1 MIPRTLFTDEHEIF
15 RATVGRLLDEECIPH
30 HESWEEQ
37 GHIDRAAWLKAG
49 EQGLLCPTVPEEYGG
64 LGTDFLYN
72 VVVDE
77 EIARRGLSGIG
88 WGLHSDIV
96 APYIVNYGSAE
107 MKRRFLPKMISG
119 EMIGAIAMT
128 EPGAGSDLQGV
139 KTTAVRDGDHYVI
152 NGSKTFIT
160 NGYLADLVIVV
171 AKTDPA
177 GGAKGTSL
185 IVVEAGTPGFSKGRK
200 LKKVGMK
207 AQDTSELFFEDVR
220 VPCANLIGEEG
231 MGFVYLMQELPQERL
246 TVGISAVAG
255 AEAILA
261 QTVAYVKERKAFGK
275 PVAAFQ
281 NSQFKLAEMDSE
293 LTAMRVFIDRCIEL
307 HLQGKLDVPT
317 VAKSKL
323 LSTDLQCKI
332 IDECVQLHGGYGYMW
347 EYPVARVG
355 RCPRAAHLRR
365 HQRSDEGDHLARV
378 AGMSSCVGPD
388 LSGRLSG

>member
-1 MIPRTLFTDEHEIF
+1 MIPRTLFSDEHEIF

-347 EYPVARVG
+347 EYPVAR
-355 RCPRAAHLRR
+355 AWA
-365 HQRSDEGDHLARV
+365 DARV
-378 AGMSSCVGPD
+378 QRIYAGTNEVMKVIISRALLG
-388 LSGRLSG
+388 

>member
-15 RATVGRLLDEECIPH
+15 RATVGRLLDEECVPH
-30 HESWEEQ
+30 HERWEEQ
-37 GHIDRAAWLKAG
+37 GHIDRDAWLKAG
-49 EQGLLCPTVPEEYGG
+49 EQGLLCPTVPEAWGG

-96 APYIVNYGSAE
+96 APYIVNYGSDE
-107 MKRRFLPKMISG
+107 MKRRYLPKMVSG

-160 NGYLADLVIVV
+160 NGFLSDLVIVV

-185 IVVEAGTPGFSKGRK
+185 ILVEAGTPGFSKGRK

-246 TVGISAVAG
+246 TVGVSAVAG

-281 NSQFKLAEMDSE
+281 NTQFKLAEMDAE
-293 LTAMRVFIDRCIEL
+293 LTALRVFIDRCIEL

-317 VAKSKL
+317 AAKTKL
-323 LSTDLQCKI
+323 LSTELQCKVM
-332 IDECVQLHGGYGYMW
+332 DECVQLHGGYGYMW
-347 EYPVARVG
+347 EYPITRAYADARVQRIYGGTNEIMKELISRQMGLGG
-355 RCPRAAHLRR
+355 R
-365 HQRSDEGDHLARV
+365 
-378 AGMSSCVGPD
+378 
-388 LSGRLSG
+388 

>member
-1 MIPRTLFTDEHEIF
+1 MIPRTLFSDEHEIF

-332 IDECVQLHGGYGYMW
+332 IDECVQLHGGFGYMW
-347 EYPVARVG
+347 EYPVAR
-355 RCPRAAHLRR
+355 AWA
-365 HQRSDEGDHLARV
+365 DARV
-378 AGMSSCVGPD
+378 QRIYAGTNEVMKVIISRALLG
-388 LSGRLSG
+388 

>member
-1 MIPRTLFTDEHEIF
+1 MIPRTLFSDEHEIF
-15 RATVGRLLDEECIPH
+15 RATVGRLLDEECVPH

-185 IVVEAGTPGFSKGRK
+185 ILVEAGTPGFSKGRK

-347 EYPVARVG
+347 EYPVAR
-355 RCPRAAHLRR
+355 AWA
-365 HQRSDEGDHLARV
+365 DARV
-378 AGMSSCVGPD
+378 QRIYGGTNEIMKEVISRSLGLGA
-388 LSGRLSG
+388 RK

>member
-1 MIPRTLFTDEHEIF
+1 MIPRTLFNADHEIF
-15 RATVGRLLDEECIPH
+15 RATVGKLLDQECVPH
-30 HESWEEQ
+30 HERWEEE
-37 GHIDRAAWLKAG
+37 GHIDRSAWLKAG
-49 EQGLLCPTVPEEYGG
+49 EQGLLCPTVPEAYGG

-96 APYIVNYGSAE
+96 APYIVNYGSE
-107 MKRRFLPKMISG
+107 ELKQKYLPKLISG
-119 EMIGAIAMT
+119 ETISAIAMT
-128 EPGAGSDLQGV
+128 EPGAGSDLQSI

-160 NGYLADLVIVV
+160 NGYLSDLVIVV

-177 GGAKGTSL
+177 AGAKGTSL
-185 IVVEAGTPGFSKGRK
+185 ILVEAGTPGFSKGRK

-220 VPCANLIGEEG
+220 VPCSNLLGEEG
-231 MGFVYLMQELPQERL
+231 MGFIYLMQELPQERL
-246 TVGISAVAG
+246 SVAVSAVAACEG
-255 AEAILA
+255 VLKL
-261 QTVAYVKERKAFGK
+261 TVDYVKERKAFGK

-281 NSQFKLAEMDSE
+281 NTQFKLAEMDSE

-323 LSTDLQCKI
+323 LSTDLQCRI
-332 IDECVQLHGGYGYMW
+332 IDECVQLHGSYGYMW
-347 EYPVARVG
+347 EYPVAR
-355 RCPRAAHLRR
+355 AWA
-365 HQRSDEGDHLARV
+365 DARV
-378 AGMSSCVGPD
+378 QRIYAGTNEVMKVIISRALLG
-388 LSGRLSG
+388 

>member
-1 MIPRTLFTDEHEIF
+1 MIPRTLFSDEHEIF
-15 RATVGRLLDEECIPH
+15 RATVGRLLDEECVPH

-160 NGYLADLVIVV
+160 NGFLSDLVIVV

-185 IVVEAGTPGFSKGRK
+185 ILVEAGTPGFSKGRK

-323 LSTDLQCKI
+323 LSTDLQCRI

-347 EYPVARVG
+347 EYPVAR
-355 RCPRAAHLRR
+355 AWA
-365 HQRSDEGDHLARV
+365 DARV
-378 AGMSSCVGPD
+378 QRIYAGTNEVMKVIISRALLG
-388 LSGRLSG
+388 

>member
-1 MIPRTLFTDEHEIF
+1 MIPRTLFSDEHEIF
-15 RATVGRLLDEECIPH
+15 RATVGRLLDEECVPH

-185 IVVEAGTPGFSKGRK
+185 ILVEAGTPGFSKGRK

-323 LSTDLQCKI
+323 LSTDLQCRI

-347 EYPVARVG
+347 EYPVAR
-355 RCPRAAHLRR
+355 AWA
-365 HQRSDEGDHLARV
+365 DARV
-378 AGMSSCVGPD
+378 QRIYAGTNEVMKVIISRA
-388 LSGRLSG
+388 LLR

>member
-1 MIPRTLFTDEHEIF
+1 MIPRTLFNADHEIF
-15 RATVGRLLDEECIPH
+15 RATVGKLLDHECVPH
-30 HESWEEQ
+30 HERWEEQ
-37 GHIDRAAWLKAG
+37 GHIDREAWLKAG
-49 EQGLLCPTVPEEYGG
+49 EQGLLCPTVPEEFGG

-77 EIARRGLSGIG
+77 EISKRGLSGIG

-96 APYIVNYGSAE
+96 APYIANYGSEAL
-107 MKRRFLPKMISG
+107 KHKYLPKLIAG
-119 EMIGAIAMT
+119 ETIGAIAMT

-160 NGYLADLVIVV
+160 NGFLADLVIVV

-177 GGAKGTSL
+177 AGARGTSL
-185 IVVEAGTPGFSKGRK
+185 ILVEAGTPSFSKGRK

-220 VPCANLIGEEG
+220 VPCSNLIGEEG

-246 TVGISAVAG
+246 TVGVSAVAG

-281 NSQFKLAEMDSE
+281 NTQFKLAEMDSE

-332 IDECVQLHGGYGYMW
+332 IDECVQLHGGYGFMW
-347 EYPVARVG
+347 EYPIARAWADSRVQRIYAG
-355 RCPRAAHLRR
+355 TNEVMKVIISRALL
-365 HQRSDEGDHLARV
+365 G
-378 AGMSSCVGPD
+378 
-388 LSGRLSG
+388 

>member
-1 MIPRTLFTDEHEIF
+1 MIPRTLFSDEHEIF

-96 APYIVNYGSAE
+96 APYIVNYGSAD

-347 EYPVARVG
+347 EYPVAR
-355 RCPRAAHLRR
+355 AWA
-365 HQRSDEGDHLARV
+365 DARV
-378 AGMSSCVGPD
+378 QRIYAGTNEVMKVIISRALLG
-388 LSGRLSG
+388 

>member
-1 MIPRTLFTDEHEIF
+1 M
-15 RATVGRLLDEECIPH
+15 
-30 HESWEEQ
+30 
-37 GHIDRAAWLKAG
+37 
-49 EQGLLCPTVPEEYGG
+49 
-64 LGTDFLYN
+64 
-72 VVVDE
+72 VVDE

-185 IVVEAGTPGFSKGRK
+185 ILVEAGTPGFSKGRK

-347 EYPVARVG
+347 EYPVAR
-355 RCPRAAHLRR
+355 AWA
-365 HQRSDEGDHLARV
+365 DARV
-378 AGMSSCVGPD
+378 QRIYAGTNEVMKVIISRALLG
-388 LSGRLSG
+388 

>member
-1 MIPRTLFTDEHEIF
+1 MIPRTLFSDEHEIF
-15 RATVGRLLDEECIPH
+15 RATVGRLLDEECVPH

-119 EMIGAIAMT
+119 EIIGAIAMT

-139 KTTAVRDGDHYVI
+139 RSTAVRDGDHYVL

-160 NGYLADLVIVV
+160 NGYLSDLVIVV

-185 IVVEAGTPGFSKGRK
+185 ILVEAGTPGFSKGRK

-246 TVGISAVAG
+246 TVGVSAVAG

-347 EYPVARVG
+347 EYPVAR
-355 RCPRAAHLRR
+355 AWA
-365 HQRSDEGDHLARV
+365 DARV
-378 AGMSSCVGPD
+378 QRIYAGTNEVMKVIISRALLG
-388 LSGRLSG
+388 